1 MGGTT
6 GGTTAVFF
14 TPSGFFEPHRA
25 QFRRLGL
32 APENKSAEGASAKRR
47 ERSRREAPTSAKTL
61 VREGGGETGQGR
73 GRRRNRR
80 IIKIY

>member
-14 TPSGFFEPHRA
+14 TPSGFFEPNEA

-47 ERSRREAPTSAKTL
+47 ERSRREAPSAKTL
-61 VREGGGETGQGR
+61 VREGGGKQGKV
-73 GRRRNRR
+73 GDEEE
-80 IIKIY
+80 IVG